1 MSNANPCDDM
11 RIKIFS
17 VFLILFFIILFWY
30 GSYHAKTGT
39 SAAPHIYIPKEY
51 YEFSPVIE
59 GEEVRHDFV
68 LLNRGTSELDLR
80 EVKPDCGCT
89 TVAYPRQIRPGG
101 EGKIAIKLDT
111 GSYGGQHITK
121 TIFVRT
127 NDKNKPN
134 FELVISGKVEPVADI
149 NPTEANLTGN
159 VGQKIKQTVTIVPR
173 AENPFKILGVKAE
186 KGDNIRYD
194 LAEMNQP
201 DGIKYLLTIYNVKQE
216 KGWYIDNIYL
226 KTSSKKSPVLKVR
239 VLGYIRNGW

>member
-1 MSNANPCDDM
+1 MFNASPCEDM

-39 SAAPHIYIPKEY
+39 SASPHIYIPGEY

-68 LLNRGTSELDLR
+68 VLNKGTSELDLR
-80 EVKPDCGCT
+80 DVKPDCGCT
-89 TVAYPRQIRPGG
+89 TVSYSRQIPPGR

-111 GSYGGQHITK
+111 GNYGGQHVTK

-127 NDKNKPN
+127 NDKKKSE
-134 FELVISGKVEPVADI
+134 FSLVISGVVRPVADI
-149 NPTEANLTGN
+149 TPTEARLTGN
-159 VGQKIKQTVTIVPR
+159 VGQKIKQTVTIAPR
-173 AENPFKILGVKAE
+173 SENRFRILEVKAE
-186 KGDNIRYD
+186 KGDNIRCD
-194 LAEMNQP
+194 LAETDLP
-201 DGIKYLLTIYNVKQE
+201 DGIRYQLTIYNVKQE

-239 VLGYIRNGW
+239 VLGYIRNGL